1 MLSLSLIPQ
10 DGWTALMYA
19 SWYNYLKVV
28 EKLLQ
33 ECAHPD
39 HQSNVSNWMTV
50 MSIVAS
56 DAKCAVRDE
65 HE

>member
-1 MLSLSLIPQ
+1 MFTIFIATKSNLVHNVLSLSLIPQ

-39 HQSNVSNWMTV
+39 HQSNVSN
-50 MSIVAS
+50 
-56 DAKCAVRDE
+56 
-65 HE
+65 